1 MCDGL
6 DKKNSLSGN
15 NVHEFHVMDVLKGKV
30 IIINVE
36 LPLCKPTDSLSFL
49 SCNISLTLF

>member
-15 NVHEFHVMDVLKGKV
+15 NVREFHVMDVLKGKV
-30 IIINVE
+30 IINVE
-36 LPLCKPTDSLSFL
+36 LPLYKPTGSLSFL
-49 SCNISLTLF
+49 SCNIPLTLF

>member
-15 NVHEFHVMDVLKGKV
+15 NVHEFHVMGVLKGKV
-30 IIINVE
+30 IINVE
-36 LPLCKPTDSLSFL
+36 LPLCKPTDGLSFL
-49 SCNISLTLF
+49 SCNIPLTLF